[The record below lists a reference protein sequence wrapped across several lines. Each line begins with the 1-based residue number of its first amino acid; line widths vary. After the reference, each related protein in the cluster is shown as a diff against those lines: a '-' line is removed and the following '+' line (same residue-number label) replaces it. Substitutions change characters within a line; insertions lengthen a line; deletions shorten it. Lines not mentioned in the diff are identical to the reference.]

1 MSTDTA
7 RQEQVSQ
14 LRVELDRLCSTP
26 LGRCPACRR
35 PVRFEE
41 PYVRVNGRYVHAAC
55 ARVGVYEEVPS
66 AERTDANAA

>member
-1 MSTDTA
+1 MSVDA
-7 RQEQVSQ
+7 PREQQVNR

-41 PYVRVNGRYVHAAC
+41 PYVRVNDRYVHAAC
-55 ARVGVYEEVPS
+55 ARLGVYEEVP
-66 AERTDANAA
+66 AVERTDATAA